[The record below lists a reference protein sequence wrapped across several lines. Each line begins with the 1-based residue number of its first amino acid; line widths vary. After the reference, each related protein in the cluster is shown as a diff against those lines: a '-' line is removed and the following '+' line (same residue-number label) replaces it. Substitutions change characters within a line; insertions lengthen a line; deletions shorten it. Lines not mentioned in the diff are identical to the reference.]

1 MFLYRAE
8 LKGTGKLQYV
18 IEPCRAAGSMCEL
31 TDSRFNRQ
39 GNNNSVF
46 HSFYIQNMNIIT
58 VSFLKIHYIYNHH
71 VEKYRT
77 DTFHFGVIHQIII
90 R

>member
-31 TDSRFNRQ
+31 TVVSTDKVTTTVCFI
-39 GNNNSVF
+39 VF
-46 HSFYIQNMNIIT
+46 TYKT
-58 VSFLKIHYIYNHH
+58 
-71 VEKYRT
+71 
-77 DTFHFGVIHQIII
+77 
-90 R
+90 